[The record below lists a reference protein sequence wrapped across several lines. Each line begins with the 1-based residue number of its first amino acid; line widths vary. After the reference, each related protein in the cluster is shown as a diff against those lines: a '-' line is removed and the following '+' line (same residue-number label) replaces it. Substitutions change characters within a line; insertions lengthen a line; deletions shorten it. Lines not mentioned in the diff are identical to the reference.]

1 MMAKLTLNMRIE
13 PNRPP
18 IAPKPSRPTT
28 LAAPTMPISSP
39 AAPPPMP
46 SLRANGTR
54 KTRTWNSGMPITTMA
69 RYMVRNCAVRLRQP
83 ERATGRYRGLRRRP
97 RVGQQQDA
105 AGHAEDDVRR
115 PPAVPADQRTGQR
128 TTDQGAGPDAGD
140 GQAKRERP
148 AALKPTADHG
158 HHRHVAASDPD
169 PHADPVG
176 EVAGPKGVHPRGEQQ
191 PRAHRDGSDHQHPA
205 RPHPV
210 HDRSAHHSEGE
221 VDEAG
226 EGEHGGRSGPTTA
239 ELAGHRVEELSL

>member
-28 LAAPTMPISSP
+28 LAAPTMPIRSP

-69 RYMVRNCAVRLRQP
+69 RYMVRNCAVRLLQP
-83 ERATGRYRGLRRRP
+83 ERATGRYRVLRRRP
-97 RVGQQQDA
+97 RAGQQQDA

-115 PPAVPADQRTGQR
+115 PPAVPAD
-128 TTDQGAGPDAGD
+128 
-140 GQAKRERP
+140 
-148 AALKPTADHG
+148 
-158 HHRHVAASDPD
+158 
-169 PHADPVG
+169 
-176 EVAGPKGVHPRGEQQ
+176 
-191 PRAHRDGSDHQHPA
+191 HRDGSDHQHPA

-226 EGEHGGRSGPTTA
+226 EGEHGDRSGPTTA
-239 ELAGHRVEELSL
+239 ELAGHRVEEDAEAVGDAEHREHGAERRGYDCPGPGRSVDAGVHGGRQPSRDHQAGRPVCAPAGSVSYTHLRAHETPEHLVCR